1 MFNKK
6 YNNTIIF
13 SDNSLFGL
21 LKFRIDVINN
31 LKAKG
36 YKIILVAP
44 NEFDFGNM
52 QIPDGVRYL
61 PIRGAK
67 RASFSII
74 NELIIIFHYL
84 FIYIRFNPKCIFH
97 YTIKPN
103 LYGTLIARLYRIP
116 SISIIT
122 GLGHVFQKKS
132 MRNKI
137 LRKLYSF
144 SLSYAEKIIVLNKM
158 NYRLIQKTV
167 KNKSKIIFLES
178 GEGINTSFYKNK
190 NLTNHQND
198 AISDNIKPFSKEQQ
212 FNLVN

>member
-1 MFNKK
+1 
-6 YNNTIIF
+6 
-13 SDNSLFGL
+13 
-21 LKFRIDVINN
+21 
-31 LKAKG
+31 
-36 YKIILVAP
+36 
-44 NEFDFGNM
+44 
-52 QIPDGVRYL
+52 
-61 PIRGAK
+61 
-67 RASFSII
+67 
-74 NELIIIFHYL
+74 
-84 FIYIRFNPKCIFH
+84 H

-178 GEGINTSFYKNK
+178 GEGIDTSFYKNK

-212 FNLVN
+212 INLN